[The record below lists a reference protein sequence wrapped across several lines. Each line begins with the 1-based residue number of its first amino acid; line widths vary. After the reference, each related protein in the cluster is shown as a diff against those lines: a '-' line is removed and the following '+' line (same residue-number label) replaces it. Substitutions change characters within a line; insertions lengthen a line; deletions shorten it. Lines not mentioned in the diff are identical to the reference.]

1 MNPLVAWGMAAAAV
15 AAGWIGWGA
24 QGLLLALTVI
34 VFWLLLQFS
43 RAVRV
48 MRLAAGRPVGAIDNA
63 VVLHSK
69 LDKGMRLLQVI
80 MLTRSLGRK
89 LSDDPETFAWTDAA
103 GDQVTVEL
111 RNGRV
116 QSWQLRRQA
125 AS

>member
-1 MNPLVAWGMAAAAV
+1 MSPL
-15 AAGWIGWGA
+15 IGWG
-24 QGLLLALTVI
+24 LAVLAVAVGYASYGGPGVVLAVTVV

-116 QSWQLRRQA
+116 QSWQLRRQV